1 MTQTMTAFDLETTG
15 LDTQKD
21 YIIELGLVKFYT
33 STFKEIYSLC
43 LYILSKGNFEI
54 APEAQ

>member
-21 YIIELGLVKFYT
+21 YIIELGLVKFDT
-33 STFKEIYSLC
+33 STFNEIDSRC
-43 LYILSKGNFEI
+43 WYILPKGNFEI
-54 APEAQ
+54 NP